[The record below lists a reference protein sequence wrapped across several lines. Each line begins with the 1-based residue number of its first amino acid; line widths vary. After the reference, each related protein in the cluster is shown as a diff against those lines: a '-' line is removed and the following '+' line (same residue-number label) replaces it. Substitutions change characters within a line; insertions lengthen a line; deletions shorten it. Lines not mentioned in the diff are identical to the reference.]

1 MSEDLNQEVELS
13 EEDKA
18 IQEAE
23 AKAIADIAD
32 SYTKEELVKRF
43 LISKSIVDEIIKLL
57 RILAVDRNDLTP
69 VQQTVYDSAHAR
81 KLREGARAMS
91 KVVLSKYE
99 GSRAKVSLE
108 APEDGEA

>member
-91 KVVLSKYE
+91 KVVLSKYD
-99 GSRAKVSLE
+99 GNRTKVSLE

>member
-1 MSEDLNQEVELS
+1 MSEDLIEEVELT
-13 EEDKA
+13 EQDKA

-23 AKAIADIAD
+23 AKAIAEIAER
-32 SYTKEELVKRF
+32 YTKEELVKRF
-43 LISKSIVDEIIKLL
+43 LTSKSIVDEIIKLL

-91 KVVLSKYE
+91 KVILSKYE
-99 GSRAKVSLE
+99 GNRTKVSLE